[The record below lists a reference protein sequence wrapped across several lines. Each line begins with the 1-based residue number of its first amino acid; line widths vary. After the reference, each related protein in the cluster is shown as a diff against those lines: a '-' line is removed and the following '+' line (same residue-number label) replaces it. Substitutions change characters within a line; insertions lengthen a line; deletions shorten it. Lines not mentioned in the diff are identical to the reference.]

1 MKLYVRDNAVRN
13 LLNIDTAPRL
23 THLYIINNEI
33 TELDTV
39 TKLSNLEKLY
49 AGRNR
54 IQVQFCD
61 AIGLA
66 FDPSSY

>member
-1 MKLYVRDNAVRN
+1 M
-13 LLNIDTAPRL
+13 NIETAQRL

-39 TKLSNLEKLY
+39 TKLPNLEKLY

-54 IQVQFCD
+54 IQVQ
-61 AIGLA
+61 
-66 FDPSSY
+66 